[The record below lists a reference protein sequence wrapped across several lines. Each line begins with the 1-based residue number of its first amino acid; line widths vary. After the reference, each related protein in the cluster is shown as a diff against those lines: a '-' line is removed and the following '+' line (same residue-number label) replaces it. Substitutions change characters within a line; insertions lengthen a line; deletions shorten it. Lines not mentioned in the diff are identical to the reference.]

1 MDKEITYERNLEFLI
16 ENGLIEPMIKA
27 DLLTK
32 RLNSLPI
39 SEQDEI
45 LKTIKEL
52 LGFVGKNPSISAG
65 FHCDLGYNIHVGN
78 NFYAGYNCVMLDYAE
93 IKIGDNCLIG
103 PNVGIY
109 TTGHNLGP
117 EERYKTGFA
126 EPIKIGNNVWI
137 GGNTCIMPGVII
149 GDNSVI
155 GAGSVVTK
163 DIPSGVI
170 AAGNPCKVIREITE
184 KDKVGFTKKK

>member
-1 MDKEITYERNLEFLI
+1 MAKEIIYERNLEFLI

-32 RLNSLPI
+32 RLNNLPI
-39 SEQDEI
+39 SEQEDI

-52 LGFVGKNPSISAG
+52 FGSVGKSPSISSG
-65 FHCDLGYNIHVGN
+65 FHCDLGYNIHVGD

-109 TTGHNLGP
+109 TTGHNLNP
-117 EERYKTGFA
+117 VERYKTGFA
-126 EPIKIGNNVWI
+126 KPIKIGNNVWI
-137 GGNTCIMPGVII
+137 GGNTCIMPGVRI

-155 GAGSVVTK
+155 GAGSVVIK
-163 DIPSGVI
+163 DVLPNTMV
-170 AAGNPCKVIREITE
+170 AGNPARFI
-184 KDKVGFTKKK
+184 KDIMD

>member
-1 MDKEITYERNLEFLI
+1 MAKEITYERNLEFLI

-32 RLNSLPI
+32 KLNSLPI
-39 SEQDEI
+39 NEQEDI

-52 LGFVGKNPSISAG
+52 FGSVGKNPSISAG

-109 TTGHNLGP
+109 TTSHNLNP
-117 EERYKTGFA
+117 VERYKTGFD

-137 GGNTCIMPGVII
+137 GGNACIMPGIKI

-163 DIPSGVI
+163 DIPAGVV
-170 AAGNPCKVIREITE
+170 AAGNPCKVVRKITE
-184 KDKVGFTKKK
+184 KEKVGFTKKK

>member
-1 MDKEITYERNLEFLI
+1 MAKEITYERNLEFLI

-39 SEQDEI
+39 SEQGDI

-52 LGFVGKNPSISAG
+52 LGSVGKNPSISAG
-65 FHCDLGYNIHVGN
+65 FHCDLGYNIHVGD

-109 TTGHNLGP
+109 TTGHNLNP
-117 EERYKTGFA
+117 VERYKTGFA
-126 EPIKIGNNVWI
+126 KPIKIGNNVWI
-137 GGNTCIMPGVII
+137 GGNCCILPGVTI
-149 GDNSVI
+149 GDGAVI
-155 GAGSVVTK
+155 AAGSVVNR
-163 DIPSGVI
+163 DVESNILV
-170 AAGNPCKVIREITE
+170 AGNPLKFIKNI
-184 KDKVGFTKKK
+184 

>member
-1 MDKEITYERNLEFLI
+1 MAKEIIYERNLEFLI
-16 ENGLIEPMIKA
+16 ENSLVEPLIKA

-39 SEQDEI
+39 SEQEDI

-52 LGFVGKNPSISAG
+52 FGSVGQNPSISAG
-65 FHCDLGYNIHVGN
+65 FHCDLGYNIQVGD

-109 TTGHNLGP
+109 TTGHNLNP
-117 EERYKTGFA
+117 VERYKTGFA
-126 EPIKIGNNVWI
+126 KPIKIGNNVWI
-137 GGNTCIMPGVII
+137 GGNTCIMPGVKI

-155 GAGSVVTK
+155 GAGSVVTR
-163 DIPSGVI
+163 DIPGGVI

-184 KDKVGFTKKK
+184 KR

>member
-1 MDKEITYERNLEFLI
+1 MAKEITYERSLEFLI

-27 DLLTK
+27 NLLTK

-39 SEQDEI
+39 SEQEDI

-52 LGFVGKNPSISAG
+52 FGSVGKNPSISAG
-65 FHCDLGYNIHVGN
+65 FHCDLGHNIRVGD
-78 NFYAGYNCVMLDYAE
+78 NFYAGSNCVMLDYAE

-109 TTGHNLGP
+109 TTGHNLDP

-126 EPIKIGNNVWI
+126 KPIKIGNNVWI
-137 GGNTCIMPGVII
+137 GANACIMPGVKI

-163 DIPSGVI
+163 DIPSGVV
-170 AAGNPCKVIREITE
+170 AAGNPCKVIRKITE

>member
-1 MDKEITYERNLEFLI
+1 MAKEITYERNLEFLI

-52 LGFVGKNPSISAG
+52 LGSVGKNPSISAG

-109 TTGHNLGP
+109 TTGHNLDP
-117 EERYKTGFA
+117 DERYKTGFA
-126 EPIKIGNNVWI
+126 VPIKIGNNVWI
-137 GGNTCIMPGVII
+137 GGNACIMPGVKI

-184 KDKVGFTKKK
+184 KDKVGFIKKK

>member
-1 MDKEITYERNLEFLI
+1 MAKEIIYERNLEFLI

-39 SEQDEI
+39 SEQEDI

-52 LGFVGKNPSISAG
+52 FGSVGKNPSISAG
-65 FHCDLGYNIHVGN
+65 FHCDLGYNIRVGD

-109 TTGHNLGP
+109 TTGHNLDP
-117 EERYKTGFA
+117 VNRYKSGFA
-126 EPIKIGNNVWI
+126 KPIKIGNNVWI
-137 GGNTCIMPGVII
+137 GGNACIMPGVKI

-170 AAGNPCKVIREITE
+170 AAGNPCKVIRNITE
-184 KDKVGFTKKK
+184 KDKISFTKNK